1 MATNSN
7 LKLKAQGDL
16 SGRDGSIDIRSPGL
30 FAKWPVIG
38 IAMLL
43 LGILAFG
50 GLAYDVKLSHGSL
63 LQWDLATT
71 KMMHNEL
78 KSIPSSL
85 VEYVIFSFYL
95 GKEIVIAIAV
105 ILSAYFIY
113 KRYWREL
120 SMLLIGLGGG
130 ALIWYFLSHFINRP
144 RPPGQMPI
152 IPLTDPSFPSGL
164 ALSAVLCYG
173 FLAYLLIPRIQSR
186 LLKWLLAIV
195 MILVIVAIGFS
206 SLLRGD
212 NYVTDVIAG
221 YALGLAW
228 AGLVYTLME
237 RSLKDTSIQSR
248 AIPITG
254 VPFEGLRSP
263 GWFKNWPML
272 GLLIVLVGGLSFAAL
287 GYNLLSHGPL
297 LQVDTTVYKDL
308 IAKAKAASPAL
319 NEIMTFGFFV
329 GKQLVLVIV
338 TLLCIYFIYKR
349 YWLELALILMSSAVG
364 SIVWNFIISYFNRPR
379 PPDQTGLVVKTLPSF
394 PSGHT
399 MSSLI
404 VYGFLAY
411 LLIPRMPSLF
421 WKWVVGI
428 AALITIL
435 FVGLSRVFQGG
446 HYLTDAIGGYA
457 LGMAWAGLV
466 FLIIENV
473 FQRRKV

>member
-1 MATNSN
+1 
-7 LKLKAQGDL
+7 
-16 SGRDGSIDIRSPGL
+16 
-30 FAKWPVIG
+30 
-38 IAMLL
+38 
-43 LGILAFG
+43 
-50 GLAYDVKLSHGSL
+50 
-63 LQWDLATT
+63 
-71 KMMHNEL
+71 
-78 KSIPSSL
+78 
-85 VEYVIFSFYL
+85 
-95 GKEIVIAIAV
+95 
-105 ILSAYFIY
+105 
-113 KRYWREL
+113 
-120 SMLLIGLGGG
+120 
-130 ALIWYFLSHFINRP
+130 
-144 RPPGQMPI
+144 
-152 IPLTDPSFPSGL
+152 
-164 ALSAVLCYG
+164 
-173 FLAYLLIPRIQSR
+173 
-186 LLKWLLAIV
+186 
-195 MILVIVAIGFS
+195 
-206 SLLRGD
+206 
-212 NYVTDVIAG
+212 
-221 YALGLAW
+221 
-228 AGLVYTLME
+228 ME
-237 RSLKDTSIQSR
+237 RSLKDTSIQSQG
-248 AIPITG
+248 IPVTG
-254 VPFEGLRSP
+254 VSFEGLRSP
-263 GWFKNWPML
+263 GWFKNWPVL

-338 TLLCIYFIYKR
+338 TGLCIYFIYKR

-364 SIVWNFIISYFNRPR
+364 SIIWNFIISYFNRPR
-379 PPDQTGLVVKTLPSF
+379 PPDQTGMVVKTLPSF